1 VRQMSILSKFKSKHV
16 WNNQILKHRSDLC
29 DKGAMVSMLLI
40 MLSAWLTPQY
50 FPDYSRVITL
60 VFVGIGILL
69 LCISWYTEKQD
80 DKYAPPP
87 SDNPQ

>member
-16 WNNQILKHRSDLC
+16 WNNQVLKHRSELC
-29 DKGAMVSMLLI
+29 DKGAIASMLLI
-40 MLSAWLTPQY
+40 ILSAWLAPQY
-50 FPDYSRVITL
+50 FPENSKAITL
-60 VFVGIGILL
+60 VFVAIGILL
-69 LCISWYTEKQD
+69 ICVSWFMEKQD